1 MLIKAIYLCI
11 LFILRTR
18 FPIAHS
24 IASIIRKRYGIQTL
38 RLQRKLES
46 LDTKLRKAKLDLEF
60 LNNCRDNGLIPHFL
74 QFRLANERLRHSS
87 SYPACQRR
95 FLDEEIKNKTSS
107 IRRLS
112 NHLSDILESFKNSVS
127 FLDFV
132 HITCKLSLSV
142 GRNIAHQQTIQTRK
156 FERLQLEKSRNQTDP
171 NKVIFNFSTH
181 ILTPA
186 QNKLLARGLNFSIP
200 PKRLLEHDYLAP
212 FELLYRSIS
221 SLPVFSGDQRL
232 LKTRLKDI
240 ALSSFHGY
248 NASPAPRVL
257 TRSETTALKELSA
270 VPDLII
276 QKSDKGNSIVLLN
289 RRDYVSKMQEI
300 LSDSSKFQKVPV
312 DPDKDLNKIFSVE
325 NRVKKVLDSASKH
338 GVFTEPEYKR
348 LCPSGSRPGRLY
360 GVGKIHKP
368 GCPLRPILSAIGTP
382 TYALAKFLVPLLSP
396 VTANQYTIK
405 DSLSFAKEIC
415 GFERTDCFMAS
426 FDVKSLFTNIPLTE
440 TLDICVD
447 NLFSGNSPP
456 DGIPKRD
463 FRALLQSAV
472 SETLSIFDG

>member
-1 MLIKAIYLCI
+1 M
-11 LFILRTR
+11 
-18 FPIAHS
+18 
-24 IASIIRKRYGIQTL
+24 
-38 RLQRKLES
+38 
-46 LDTKLRKAKLDLEF
+46 
-60 LNNCRDNGLIPHFL
+60 
-74 QFRLANERLRHSS
+74 
-87 SYPACQRR
+87 
-95 FLDEEIKNKTSS
+95 
-107 IRRLS
+107 
-112 NHLSDILESFKNSVS
+112 
-127 FLDFV
+127 
-132 HITCKLSLSV
+132 
-142 GRNIAHQQTIQTRK
+142 
-156 FERLQLEKSRNQTDP
+156 EKSRNQTDP
-171 NKVIFNFSTH
+171 DKVIFNFSTH

-186 QNKLLARGLNFSIP
+186 QKKLLARGLNFSIP

-276 QKSDKGNSIVLLN
+276 QKPDKGNSVVLLN
-289 RRDYVSKMQEI
+289 RRDYVSKMHEI
-300 LSDSSKFQKVPV
+300 LSDTSKFQKVQV

-415 GFERTDCFMAS
+415 GIDRTDCFMAS

-440 TLDICVD
+440 TVDICVD

-456 DGIPKRD
+456 DDIPKQD

-472 SETLSIFDG
+472 SETLFIFDGEYYEQIDGVAMGSPLGPSLANAFLCHFETVWLDSCPIEFKPVLYKRYVDDCFLLFRQKSHVPLFLEFLNRQHPNIEFTSELELEGVLSFLDISISRVGGHFQTSLYRKPTFSGVYSHFDSSSPLCFKFV